1 MTAKKAKKSSRKP
14 AKKAPAEKAP
24 ARKSAKKA
32 TTKGVKRATK
42 AKRFAEEFVAN
53 GGNATK
59 AAKTVGATEVSARE
73 IGRRLLTNVDTQT
86 HIREFAAAR
95 AAEAKVRAV
104 EVIGLLGSHLRAD
117 LALVVEPNGT
127 VDLQECHKRG
137 VSHWIKK
144 IRTTQRFI
152 LGGEGGESEIERKTE
167 LEIHDSQSAAARLA
181 KIFGLEQAPR
191 QNERERVE
199 QAITEYIERK
209 RQDGEVVTREQAIVA
224 LADSSAKFARLL
236 SEVGA

>member
-1 MTAKKAKKSSRKP
+1 MPAKKSKKSSRKP
-14 AKKAPAEKAP
+14 AKKAPAKKAP
-24 ARKSAKKA
+24 SKGMKR
-32 TTKGVKRATK
+32 TTKV
-42 AKRFAEEFVAN
+42 KRFAEEFVAN

-59 AAKTVGATEVSARE
+59 AAKTIGLSEVSARNE
-73 IGRRLLTNVDTQT
+73 GHKLMTKDDTQKR
-86 HIREFAAAR
+86 IREFAAAR
-95 AAEAKVRAV
+95 AEEAKVRAV

-127 VDLQECHKRG
+127 VDLQECRKRG
-137 VSHWIKK
+137 VSHWIRK
-144 IRTTQRFI
+144 IKTTQRFVP
-152 LGGEGGESEIERKTE
+152 GQAGSEVEIERKTE
-167 LEIHDSQSAAARLA
+167 IEIHDSQAAAARLA

-209 RQDGEVVTREQAIVA
+209 RSDGETVTREQAIVA